1 MRVLVFCLFFPLTV
15 MATLTTPEILWGK
28 TGHRVV
34 GELASQRISK
44 RTLKK
49 INRLLDGMSLAQVS
63 TFGDEIKS
71 DKRYRSYNPW
81 HYANVKTDE
90 TYTESEKN
98 NAGDIVIAIEKCV
111 ETLKN
116 PLTSRADKQFYLKLL
131 VHFVGDLHQPMHL
144 GKPSD
149 RGGNNVKLEWFG
161 RNTNLHRVWDSNMI
175 DDYGM
180 SYTELTANLPKLNAI
195 ELKRIGQAPLMV
207 WVNESHDLAKQIYS
221 SLPENKKLG
230 YLYSYDYFKTVR
242 MQLLKGGVRLA
253 ALLDDIFK

>member
-1 MRVLVFCLFFPLTV
+1 MRVFVFCLFFPLTV

-34 GELASQRISK
+34 GELASQMISK

-49 INRLLDGMSLAQVS
+49 INHLLDGKSLAQVS
-63 TFGDEIKS
+63 TFADEIKS
-71 DKRYRSYNPW
+71 DMRYRSYNPW

-98 NAGDIVIAIEKCV
+98 KAGDIVFAIQKCV
-111 ETLKN
+111 EALKN
-116 PLTSRADKQFYLKLL
+116 PLISRADKQFYLMLL
-131 VHFVGDLHQPMHL
+131 VHFVGDLHQPMHF

-149 RGGNNVKLEWFG
+149 RGGNDVKLKWFG
-161 RNTNLHRVWDSNMI
+161 RKTNLHRVWDSNMI

-180 SYTELTANLPKLNAI
+180 SYTELTANLPKLNAT
-195 ELKRIGQAPLMV
+195 ELKQIAQAPLMV
-207 WVNESHDLAKQIYS
+207 WVNESLDLAKQIYS
-221 SLPENKKLG
+221 SLPQNKKLG
-230 YLYSYDYFKTVR
+230 YLYSYHHFKTVR
-242 MQLLKGGVRLA
+242 MQLFKGGVRLA

>member
-1 MRVLVFCLFFPLTV
+1 MRVFVFCLFFPLTV

-34 GELASQRISK
+34 GELASQMISK

-49 INRLLDGMSLAQVS
+49 INHLLDGKSLAQVS
-63 TFGDEIKS
+63 TFADEIKS
-71 DKRYRSYNPW
+71 DMRYRSYNPW

-98 NAGDIVIAIEKCV
+98 KAGDIVFAIQKCV
-111 ETLKN
+111 EALKN
-116 PLTSRADKQFYLKLL
+116 PLISRADKQFYLMLL
-131 VHFVGDLHQPMHL
+131 VHFVGDLHQPMHF

-149 RGGNNVKLEWFG
+149 RGGNDVKLKWFG
-161 RNTNLHRVWDSNMI
+161 RKTNLHRVWDSNMI

-180 SYTELTANLPKLNAI
+180 SYTELTANLPKLNAT
-195 ELKRIGQAPLMV
+195 ELKQIAQAPLMV

-221 SLPENKKLG
+221 SLPQNKKLG
-230 YLYSYDYFKTVR
+230 YLYSYHHFKTVR
-242 MQLLKGGVRLA
+242 MQLFKGGVRLA